1 MKVNFGMR
9 TIEMTKKESK
19 EAAKYGSDCYRE
31 LIDIK
36 KDFPEFSVAI
46 RELPRKRGV
55 KNPTYQKMEVY
66 VQKFGSDE
74 QKKQFEDIRGAAKET
89 MDESCNAYRVVK
101 EWFDKNFPEAYD
113 FAAAVARIT
122 AVA

>member
-1 MKVNFGMR
+1 MKVNFEMR

-31 LIDIK
+31 LIEIK
-36 KDFPEFSVAI
+36 KDFPDFSVAI

-55 KNPTYQKMEVY
+55 KNPTYQKMEAY

-74 QKKQFEDIRGAAKET
+74 QKKQFED
-89 MDESCNAYRVVK
+89 MRVMMK
-101 EWFDKNFPEAYD
+101 KLGGKGKKGIGRNLFGGKMPKGFM
-113 FAAAVARIT
+113 
-122 AVA
+122 